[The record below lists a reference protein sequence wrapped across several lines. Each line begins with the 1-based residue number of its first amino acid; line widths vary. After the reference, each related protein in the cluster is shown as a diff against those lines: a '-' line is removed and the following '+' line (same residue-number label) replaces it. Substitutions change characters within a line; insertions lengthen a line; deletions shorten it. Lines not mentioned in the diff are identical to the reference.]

1 VSEDKGTMQDKNISG
16 KQLLEKYEEKRKYP
30 RIIVDCPVSMVL
42 PNSKEVEAQA
52 HDVSPGGLQ
61 LRSGKQTAR
70 ILNAENEK
78 LKQGTKSDFEVN
90 FILPLEGRQEKL
102 QIRCKLAYTVK
113 LEENYYAI
121 GLQFTRVEGSNRKIL
136 RRFIESSMEPL

>member
-1 VSEDKGTMQDKNISG
+1 MQDKNISG

-61 LRSGKQTAR
+61 LRSGTQTAR
-70 ILNAENEK
+70 ILNAE
-78 LKQGTKSDFEVN
+78 
-90 FILPLEGRQEKL
+90 QEKL